1 MTRGVLTA
9 VRAAVKAVAMDVVEK
24 PYRDEKLFDSIEN
37 GLQADAVAHA

>member
-9 VRAAVKAVAMDVVEK
+9 LRAAVTAGAMDVVEK

-37 GLQADAVAHA
+37 ALQAHAVAHA